1 MRQRDPDKEKRVYL
15 KAIEVI
21 NELGFH
27 GASIAKIAKEAGVS
41 PATIYIYF
49 QSREDMINQIYMQLK
64 LKMVETVF
72 SVIDR
77 PDDLSVS
84 IKKLWLAYIQWI
96 FDNETDFCFLE
107 QCANSPLI
115 DKGNQEKIKK
125 VLTPYIAMLESGR
138 KQHLLKQYPIEVLN
152 SLIHGPILHM
162 YKSEGKEWLKS
173 SKGRNL
179 LYQAVWDSIRY

>member
-64 LKMVETVF
+64 LKMVEAVF
-72 SVIDR
+72 SIIEG
-77 PDDLSVS
+77 PDEISVS
-84 IKKLWLAYIQWI
+84 IKKLWLAYVQWI
-96 FDNETDFCFLE
+96 LDNETDFCFLE

-115 DKGNQEKIKK
+115 DKVNQEKIKI
-125 VLTPYIAMLESGR
+125 VLSPYISMLERGR
-138 KQHLLKQYPIEVLN
+138 NQRLLKQYPIEVLN

-162 YKSEGKEWLKS
+162 YKNGGKDWLKS

-179 LYQAVWDSIRY
+179 LYQSVWDAIRY